1 MNAGIP
7 FVSSNFQ
14 LYDELIQKSNAGIS
28 VDPLNITEIINAV
41 NQLLGDADYREQLGK
56 NGKLSL
62 EQKYNWQSQ
71 SDRLIKVIKSL

>member
-28 VDPLNITEIINAV
+28 VDPLNITEVINAV
-41 NQLLGDADYREQLGK
+41 SKLLGDADYRDQLGK
-56 NGKLSL
+56 NGRSSLQTMFNWNTQSIKLIDVINSL
-62 EQKYNWQSQ
+62 
-71 SDRLIKVIKSL
+71 